1 MRDLRGTKQEAELL
15 EYLGNVEDPTSDQFV
30 YLFARFKDSNPRYYV
45 NDLITIN
52 SNHSKY
58 VKDNSTTTVGL
69 YIINKFLFEPL
80 DLFGYIN
87 KPIDKDTWENIEKN
101 IAKALIAYDITT
113 DTVRE
118 FIDKSQYL
126 LGGPLSQLINYS
138 ISNDILMLPPEAKR
152 LRKDLLKE
160 NKDALDNND
169 NKVSS
174 TVEKAIVKKAVEEL
188 EAKDSPGKSFFDSGA
203 VDPYN
208 NYKTMFV
215 MKGAILDN
223 TGESPT
229 GYKVITS
236 NYNEGVTK
244 DDMPKIADSAVR
256 SYYNS
261 GVLTADSGY
270 LTKKYN
276 TVAQQIKIGPAGS
289 DCKSTE
295 YLKVKIEDR
304 HLYRYIV
311 DNGKLV
317 LLDQET
323 IGKYKGKVC
332 NLRTPIHCH
341 RSDPEY
347 CNICVGERPY
357 RVGNYNLGLSFM
369 IMSGSTMN
377 ASLKSKHDVTLHYRT
392 IGLDDITKYTDA

>member
-1 MRDLRGTKQEAELL
+1 MRDLRGTKQETEFLD
-15 EYLGNVEDPTSDQFV
+15 YIGTVEDPTSDQFV

-45 NDLITIN
+45 NDLINI
-52 SNHSKY
+52 SSKHSKF
-58 VKDNSTTTVGL
+58 VKDSSTTTIGL

-80 DLFGYIN
+80 GIFGYIN
-87 KPIDKDTWENIEKN
+87 KPIDKDTWESIEKN
-101 IAKALIAYDITT
+101 IAKALTAYEITT
-113 DTVRE
+113 DVVRE

-138 ISNDILMLPPEAKR
+138 ISNDILMLPPEAKK
-152 LRKDLLKE
+152 LRKELLKE
-160 NKDALDNND
+160 NKEALDNNE
-169 NKVSS
+169 S
-174 TVEKAIVKKAVEEL
+174 TVASAVERKIVKKAIEEL
-188 EAKDSPGKSFFDSGA
+188 EDKDTPGKSFFDSGA

-244 DDMPKIADSAVR
+244 ADMPKIADSAVR

-261 GVLTADSGY
+261 GVLTADAGY

-276 TVAQQIKIGPAGS
+276 TVSQQVKIGPAGS
-289 DCKSTE
+289 DCKSTD
-295 YLKVKIEDR
+295 YLKTIITDK
-304 HLYRYIV
+304 HLYRYI
-311 DNGKLV
+311 NEGGKNI
-317 LLDQET
+317 LLDENT
-323 IGKYKGKVC
+323 LPKYKGKVC
-332 NLRTPIHCH
+332 NLRAPIHCH
-341 RSDPEY
+341 RAEPEY

-357 RVGNYNLGLSFM
+357 RVGNYNLGLSLM
-369 IMSGSTMN
+369 IMSGSVMN
-377 ASLKSKHDVTLHYRT
+377 SLLKSKHDVTIKHKT
-392 IGLDDITKYTDA
+392 ITLEDLTRYVEK

>member
-30 YLFARFKDSNPRYYV
+30 HIFARFKDSNPRYYV
-45 NDLITIN
+45 DDLINIG
-52 SNHSKY
+52 SNHSKF

-80 DLFGYIN
+80 GIFGYIN
-87 KPIDKDTWENIEKN
+87 KPINKDTWESIESN
-101 IAKALIAYDITT
+101 IAKALTAYELST
-113 DTVRE
+113 DQARE

-138 ISNDILMLPPEAKR
+138 ISNDILMLPPGAKKM
-152 LRKDLLKE
+152 RKELLKE
-160 NKDALDNND
+160 NKEALENND

-174 TVEKAIVKKAVEEL
+174 SVERAVVKKAIEEL
-188 EAKDSPGKSFFDSGA
+188 EDKDSPGKSFFDSGA

-223 TGESPT
+223 TGESIS

-236 NYNEGVTK
+236 NYNDGVTK
-244 DDMPKIADSAVR
+244 TDMPKIADSAVR

-276 TVAQQIKIGPAGS
+276 TVAQQVKIGPIGS
-289 DCKSTE
+289 DCKTTD
-295 YLKVKIEDR
+295 YLKIKIEDR
-304 HLYRYIV
+304 HIYRYIV
-311 DNGKLV
+311 ENGKNV
-317 LLDQET
+317 LLTQEN
-323 IGKYKGKVC
+323 IDKYKGKVC
-332 NLRTPIHCH
+332 NLRTPVHCH
-341 RSDPEY
+341 RAEPEY

-357 RVGNYNLGLSFM
+357 RVGNYNLGLSLM
-369 IMSGSTMN
+369 IMTGSTMN
-377 ASLKSKHDVTLHYRT
+377 AALKTKHDVTVKYHPISTEEL
-392 IGLDDITKYTDA
+392 TKYIN